1 MDQIDYNDFAK
12 IEFLV
17 GQIMEAEEVEGSEK
31 LLKLKVD
38 FGEENLRTVFSGI
51 KKWYKPNDL
60 VDKKTVFV
68 TNIKPRRIMGEMSEA
83 MIFAAS
89 NKIINNDGSEEN
101 DAVLLF
107 PETDLPIGS
116 KVF

>member
-12 IEFLV
+12 IEFLI
-17 GQIMEAEEVEGSEK
+17 GEIIEATEVEGSDK

-51 KKWYKPNDL
+51 KKWYKPEEIAN
-60 VDKKTVFV
+60 KKTVFI
-68 TNIKPRRIMGEMSEA
+68 TNIKARKIMGELSEA

-89 NKIINNDGSEEN
+89 TKTTKNDVVEEEN
-101 DAVLLF
+101 VILLF
-107 PETDLPIGS
+107 PEKDLPVGS